1 LLRPPSRQ
9 SVRRLEGIQSFA
21 QNSKPEGCCTWDPS
35 PGFCSQRCSAG
46 ASFLLPIIYPNVGQ
60 EVVSFAFWGLLIV
73 ASVQPAKVL
82 NSGLGQRDFTKW
94 RGHEVCSFKPSDR
107 ELSCWA
113 SLLSGLLMGLN
124 LWGVYGSRCAEEI
137 IKPIFFL
144 GVFAPTTGTASR
156 KWDHS
161 SCSSRSF
168 RYVNDDVR
176 PQTVQI
182 FAPRTARGRK
192 TSVRCR
198 SQCIRG
204 N

>member
-1 LLRPPSRQ
+1 VILRNATPRCLSHRLKASGAYGTSPSSASSLLGLVLLRPPSRQ

-113 SLLSGLLMGLN
+113 SLLSGLLYGTEPVGS
-124 LWGVYGSRCAEEI
+124 LWLSMRRG
-137 IKPIFFL
+137 
-144 GVFAPTTGTASR
+144 
-156 KWDHS
+156 DH
-161 SCSSRSF
+161 
-168 RYVNDDVR
+168 
-176 PQTVQI
+176 
-182 FAPRTARGRK
+182 
-192 TSVRCR
+192 
-198 SQCIRG
+198 
-204 N
+204 